1 MAGVLE
7 ELMVKIGANTKDAER
22 KIDGFQ
28 KFVDGA
34 MDKIGGAGALAGAGL
49 TASFMEAVGQEATS
63 DLMAAQLDLTTAESE
78 RAGDI
83 AGDLFA
89 NAYGDSFGEVN
100 DALRG
105 IIAQTGELGDISD
118 AELSSLGANALDL
131 AKILGTD
138 VVRVTQVAGQ
148 AVKHGLADNIEEAF
162 DLIAAASQETM
173 PGLQEDLLDAADEY
187 GKFFADIGL
196 DGERTF
202 GILATASQ
210 DGMYGI
216 DKAGDAVKEFT
227 IRATDMSTTS
237 VAAFD
242 MLGLDAQTMANDLLA
257 GGDTAA
263 TAFDTI
269 VSGLLGIED
278 PATRANAAIA
288 LFGTPLEDLSV
299 SEIPTF
305 LSSLTDAG
313 GGLDDVA
320 GAADDAGAT
329 LNDNASTGLLTFGRT
344 LRTEVV
350 DSLEPLLPM
359 LTDMAA
365 FLTPLTPLL
374 LGIAV
379 ALSLIGIGLAIY
391 KAAVIVATVAQLLF
405 NAALWSSPITWI
417 VLAIIALIAI
427 IVLLVVYWD
436 QISAAVVAAWDVIW
450 NAIKTA
456 ANAVGNF
463 IAEWWPYLLAIFT
476 GGLSILVGLI
486 IDNWDSIVAF
496 VEGAVE
502 KIGSFLSGM
511 WDGIKEGL
519 KSALNF
525 AIGLINSAIS
535 GINTLIAGANKVPG
549 VSIPSIPKIPML
561 ADGGI
566 ATGPTL
572 AMIGEGGDDEA
583 VVPLPR
589 GAKEAFGGGGG
600 RQDLYIHLDGD
611 EDLVRLFRRAIQN
624 RGGTVQEVLG

>member
-22 KIDGFQ
+22 KIGGLQ

-105 IIAQTGELGDISD
+105 IIAQTGELGQVSD

-173 PGLQEDLLDAADEY
+173 PGLQEELLDAADEY

-278 PATRANAAIA
+278 PATRANASIA

-313 GGLDDVA
+313 SGLDDVG

-329 LNDNASTGLLTFGRT
+329 LNDNASTGLLTFART
-344 LRTEVV
+344 LRTDVV
-350 DSLEPLLPM
+350 ASLEPLLPM
-359 LTDMAA
+359 LTDLAA

-374 LGIAV
+374 LGIAL
-379 ALSLIGIGLAIY
+379 ALSLIGIGFAIY
-391 KAAVIVATVAQLLF
+391 KAALIVATVAQWLF
-405 NAALWSSPITWI
+405 NAALWANPITWI
-417 VLAIIALIAI
+417 VLAVIALIAI
-427 IVLLVVYWD
+427 VILLVVYWD
-436 QISAAVVAAWDVIW
+436 EVVAALKAAWAWLKQGATDLKNWLV
-450 NAIKTA
+450 NAWKSMMDSIKSA
-456 ANAVGNF
+456 VSSGKDWIVDKFNAVV
-463 IAEWWPYLLAIFT
+463 
-476 GGLSILVGLI
+476 S
-486 IDNWDSIVAF
+486 F
-496 VEGAVE
+496 VKSLPG
-502 KIGSFLSGM
+502 KISSAASGM
-511 WDGIKEGL
+511 WDGIKDAF
-519 KSALNF
+519 KSAINWL
-525 AIGLINSAIS
+525 IGKWNNLSFS
-535 GINTLIAGANKVPG
+535 V
-549 VSIPSIPKIPML
+549 PSIDMGPLGSVGGFTVSTPNIPML
-561 ADGGI
+561 AEGGI

-583 VVPLPR
+583 VVPLPK
-589 GAKEAFGGGGG
+589 GARQFAAGAGDG